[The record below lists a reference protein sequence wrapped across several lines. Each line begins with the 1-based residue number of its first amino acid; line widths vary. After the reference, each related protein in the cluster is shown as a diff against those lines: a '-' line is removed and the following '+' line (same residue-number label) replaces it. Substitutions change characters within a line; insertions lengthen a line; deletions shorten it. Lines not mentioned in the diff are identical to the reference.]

1 MRRFKAVFLDVDG
14 TLYRSSKYEEHLLES
29 TVAVLAE
36 LLQLGRA
43 EAFRRLMSL
52 KREVKT
58 VSKSVELMGLS
69 RSLFYG
75 QLAERVMPEKYI
87 DPAPEV
93 VETLLSLRRRGLFV
107 GLHTNSGRR
116 LAAKVLGCLG
126 VGSDCYDFIVTS
138 DDAEPKP
145 DPAGYMLLL
154 SKSGAEAGEALYVGD
169 RCDVEL
175 APAKKIGM
183 LTAGVNLSDCVY
195 VDYILSSVVE
205 VLGII

>member
-1 MRRFKAVFLDVDG
+1 
-14 TLYRSSKYEEHLLES
+14 
-29 TVAVLAE
+29 
-36 LLQLGRA
+36 
-43 EAFRRLMSL
+43 
-52 KREVKT
+52 
-58 VSKSVELMGLS
+58 
-69 RSLFYG
+69 
-75 QLAERVMPEKYI
+75 
-87 DPAPEV
+87 
-93 VETLLSLRRRGLFV
+93 
-107 GLHTNSGRR
+107 
-116 LAAKVLGCLG
+116 
-126 VGSDCYDFIVTS
+126 GSDCYDFIVTS